1 MKQIVEDRSDELTAN
16 LDSILVSPDNKEE
29 VPICISSY
37 GEGKK
42 SIFPGSIDNK
52 PEVLAYKVDNKADK
66 INLAPQPGVD
76 AVRTKTQQA
85 LSKIAAD
92 NEKGI
97 DPEANG
103 LVRIQINSMEANTR
117 PIPHILKEKEGG
129 AILAQL
135 SAYLANTFKGLRRA
149 MGIFNQGP
157 FREKYADIA
166 QPRSF
171 IKSNDPAN
179 GNHMLPRTD
188 SHIYNYFFP
197 VLLALTL

>member
-1 MKQIVEDRSDELTAN
+1 
-16 LDSILVSPDNKEE
+16 
-29 VPICISSY
+29 
-37 GEGKK
+37 
-42 SIFPGSIDNK
+42 
-52 PEVLAYKVDNKADK
+52 
-66 INLAPQPGVD
+66 
-76 AVRTKTQQA
+76 
-85 LSKIAAD
+85 
-92 NEKGI
+92 
-97 DPEANG
+97 
-103 LVRIQINSMEANTR
+103 MEANTR
-117 PIPHILKEKEGG
+117 PIAHIHKEKEGG

-188 SHIYNYFFP
+188 SHMYNYFFQFYWS
-197 VLLALTL
+197 